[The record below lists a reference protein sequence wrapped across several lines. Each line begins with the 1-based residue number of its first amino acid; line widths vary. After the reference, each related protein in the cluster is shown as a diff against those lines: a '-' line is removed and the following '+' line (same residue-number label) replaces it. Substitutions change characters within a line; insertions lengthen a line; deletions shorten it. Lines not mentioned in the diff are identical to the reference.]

1 MLINPA
7 HAQEALNTAA
17 EAPVDPAIFN
27 LGLIFLLFIIFYFL
41 MIRPQSKRM
50 KEQKAMLDSLEKNDT
65 VLTAGGLVGKITKV
79 ISDKEV
85 EVEISKGI
93 KVNALRYTIQ
103 EKLDPSALSKPT
115 NDNATASKSAK
126 SATKT
131 TAKTSSTAKKTTAKK
146 STGSAKKAGTTNT
159 AKKTTTKKS

>member
-7 HAQEALNTAA
+7 HAQEALGAAA

-50 KEQKAMLDSLEKNDT
+50 KEQKEMLDSLQKGDT
-65 VLTAGGLVGKITKV
+65 VLTAGGLIGKISKV
-79 ISDKEV
+79 TNEKEV
-85 EVEISKGI
+85 EVEVAKGM

-103 EKLDPSALSKPT
+103 EKLDPSSYSKPT
-115 NDNATASKSAK
+115 NDNATAPAKKPAAKKSAAAK
-126 SATKT
+126 KT
-131 TAKTSSTAKKTTAKK
+131 TTAKKTTAKK
-146 STGSAKKAGTTNT
+146 TAAKKATTSKTT
-159 AKKTTTKKS
+159 AKKS